1 MERRGDNKGTWRN
14 VAGDGTV
21 LYLDYGGGY
30 KTICVCQDLE
40 LYTKR
45 VCFTEC
51 KLYLNKS
58 DPSKKERMHSCKIFN
73 VWCWLANYT
82 LMVSGQHMV
91 TLIILPQVGSPF
103 LSESVW
109 ARHIFQRG
117 KRAECCNFPLRRLF
131 GSVTCSGLFLSVTF
145 LEEIFHLFDSPSSF
159 A

>member
-73 VWCWLANYT
+73 VWCWLDNYT
-82 LMVSGQHMV
+82 LMVRGQYMV

-103 LSESVW
+103 LSESAW

-117 KRAECCNFPLRRLF
+117 KRAELAAI
-131 GSVTCSGLFLSVTF
+131 FLYGGCLAQWLAVVSSC
-145 LEEIFHLFDSPSSF
+145 LWHSLKIFHLFDSPSSF